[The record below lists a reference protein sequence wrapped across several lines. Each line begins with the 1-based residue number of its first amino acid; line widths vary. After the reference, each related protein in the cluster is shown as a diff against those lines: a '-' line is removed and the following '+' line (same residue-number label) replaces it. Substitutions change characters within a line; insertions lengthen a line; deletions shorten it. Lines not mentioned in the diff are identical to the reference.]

1 MAIGDV
7 SWHHGW
13 TLHGAA
19 PQPPGTQQ
27 RLAVTV
33 SFFADGAKLLAR
45 SSDPSVYK
53 HMLHDEDA
61 ESYGSWLYDLK
72 DGAVAK
78 HDLLPVVFPS
88 TTSAVRMRK

>member
-1 MAIGDV
+1 MSLGDV

-19 PQPPGTQQ
+19 PQPPGTPQ
-27 RLAVTV
+27 RLALAI

-45 SSDPSVYK
+45 NSDPSIYK

-61 ESYGSWLYDLK
+61 ESYQSWLCDLK

-78 HDLLPVVFPS
+78 HDRIPIV
-88 TTSAVRMRK
+88 